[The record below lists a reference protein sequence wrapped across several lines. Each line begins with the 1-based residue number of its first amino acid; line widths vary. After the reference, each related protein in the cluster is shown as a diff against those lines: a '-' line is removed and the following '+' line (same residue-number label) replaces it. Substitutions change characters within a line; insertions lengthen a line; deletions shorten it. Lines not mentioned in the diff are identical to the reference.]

1 MKKLK
6 EYQIA
11 PQSNYTKRN
20 IILAVFLIIMLLTL
34 LFGWHKIKK
43 ENEYLLSQVELK
55 EQVFTK
61 FKNEKGETI
70 ATQEQRILEM
80 TKENMKLIQTVNDFK
95 KIKGQVKIE
104 TVTEIKEVKVP
115 YEVRVETF
123 LDKDSNLFVKVP
135 LPFTK
140 TDSFYTIKGKVEHD
154 GVVFD
159 KISIPNAL
167 TITTGQ
173 VDGGF
178 FKKDKYIVEVKSDN
192 PHTDITKLK
201 NTEFKPKTKFY
212 KKWWFGFGLGAI
224 TSIFLLK

>member
-6 EYQIA
+6 EYQIG
-11 PQSNYTKRN
+11 PQSNNAKRN
-20 IILAVFLIIMLLTL
+20 VILAVFLIIMLLTL
-34 LFGWHKIKK
+34 LFGWHKIKQ

-61 FKNEKGETI
+61 YRNEKGETI

-95 KIKGQVKIE
+95 KIKGQVQIE

-154 GVVFD
+154 GVAFD
-159 KISIPNAL
+159 KVSIPNTL

-192 PHTDITKLK
+192 PYTDITKLK

-212 KKWWFGFGLGAI
+212 KKWWFGFSLGAVA
-224 TSIFLLK
+224 SIFLLK

>member
-1 MKKLK
+1 
-6 EYQIA
+6 
-11 PQSNYTKRN
+11 
-20 IILAVFLIIMLLTL
+20 MLLTL

-154 GVVFD
+154 GVAFD

>member
-1 MKKLK
+1 
-6 EYQIA
+6 
-11 PQSNYTKRN
+11 
-20 IILAVFLIIMLLTL
+20 MLLTL

-95 KIKGQVKIE
+95 KIKGQVQIE

-140 TDSFYTIKGKVEHD
+140 TDSFYTIKGKVEQD
-154 GVVFD
+154 GVAFD

>member
-11 PQSNYTKRN
+11 PQNNYTKRN

-95 KIKGQVKIE
+95 KIKGQVQIE

-154 GVVFD
+154 GVAFD

>member
-1 MKKLK
+1 MMRFTNY
-6 EYQIA
+6 EIP
-11 PQSNYTKRN
+11 PQSKNSKRN
-20 IILAVFLIIMLLTL
+20 IVLAVFFVILLLTL
-34 LFGWHKIKK
+34 MAGWHNIKK
-43 ENEYLLSQVELK
+43 ENQYLLSQVELK

-61 FKNEKGETI
+61 FKNEKGQTI

-80 TKENMKLIQTVNDFK
+80 TKENMKLIQTVNKFK
-95 KIKGQVKIE
+95 KIKGQVQIE

-140 TDSFYTIKGKVEHD
+140 NDSFYTIKGKVEHD
-154 GVVFD
+154 GVAFEKV
-159 KISIPNAL
+159 SIPNTL

-173 VDGGF
+173 VDGGL

-192 PHTDITKLK
+192 PYTDITKLK

-212 KKWWFGFGLGAI
+212 KKWWFGFGLGAV
-224 TSIFLLK
+224 TSIFLLR

>member
-1 MKKLK
+1 MTNSDKRNNRKTVILFVAVSMILCSLLIGAMKMKKD
-6 EYQIA
+6 
-11 PQSNYTKRN
+11 
-20 IILAVFLIIMLLTL
+20 
-34 LFGWHKIKK
+34 
-43 ENEYLLSQVELK
+43 NEFLLSQVELK
-55 EQVFTK
+55 EQVFTAY
-61 FKNEKGETI
+61 KNEKGETI

-115 YEVRVETF
+115 YEVVVTTY

-135 LPFTK
+135 LPFSK
-140 TDSFYTIKGKVEHD
+140 KDSFYSIDGKVEHD
-154 GVVFD
+154 GVSFG
-159 KISIPNAL
+159 KISIPNTL

-173 VDGGF
+173 VNGGF
-178 FKKDKYIVEVKSDN
+178 LKKDKYIVEIKSDN
-192 PHTDITKLK
+192 PYTDITKLK

-212 KKWWFGFGLGAI
+212 KKWWFGFSLGAI

>member
-1 MKKLK
+1 MINIENYKV
-6 EYQIA
+6 
-11 PQSNYTKRN
+11 PSNPKTKRN
-20 IILAVFLIIMLLTL
+20 VILFVFLGVMLCTL
-34 LFGWHKIKK
+34 LIGAMKMRRD
-43 ENEYLLSQVELK
+43 NEILLSQVELK
-55 EQVFTK
+55 EQAFTK
-61 FKNEKGETI
+61 YKNEKGQTI

-95 KIKGQVKIE
+95 KIKGQVRVE

-115 YEVRVETF
+115 YEVTVTTY

-135 LPFTK
+135 LPFSK
-140 TDSFYTIKGKVEHD
+140 KDSFYSIEGKVEHD
-154 GVVFD
+154 GVSFG

-212 KKWWFGFGLGAI
+212 KKWWFGFSLGAI

>member
-1 MKKLK
+1 
-6 EYQIA
+6 
-11 PQSNYTKRN
+11 
-20 IILAVFLIIMLLTL
+20 MLLTL

>member
-1 MKKLK
+1 MMRFTN
-6 EYQIA
+6 YQIP
-11 PQSNYTKRN
+11 PQSNATKRN
-20 IILAVFLIIMLLTL
+20 IILLIFLFILLLTL
-34 LFGWHKIKK
+34 MLGWRNIKK
-43 ENEYLLSQVELK
+43 ENQHLLSQVELK
-55 EQVFTK
+55 EQVFEK
-61 FKNEKGETI
+61 YKNEKGQTI

-80 TKENMKLIQTVNDFK
+80 TKENMALIETVNKFK
-95 KIKGQVKIE
+95 KIKGQVQVE

-154 GVVFD
+154 GVAFD
-159 KISIPNAL
+159 KISIPNTL

-173 VDGGF
+173 VNGGF

-201 NTEFKPKTKFY
+201 NTEFKPKTKFF
-212 KKWWFGFGLGAI
+212 KKWWFGFGLGAVA
-224 TSIFLLK
+224 TIFLLR

>member
-1 MKKLK
+1 M
-6 EYQIA
+6 
-11 PQSNYTKRN
+11 
-20 IILAVFLIIMLLTL
+20 
-34 LFGWHKIKK
+34 
-43 ENEYLLSQVELK
+43 SQVELK
-55 EQVFTK
+55 EQAFTK
-61 FKNEKGETI
+61 YKNEKGETI

-95 KIKGQVKIE
+95 KIKGQVRVE

-115 YEVRVETF
+115 YEVTVTTY

-135 LPFTK
+135 LPFSK
-140 TDSFYTIKGKVEHD
+140 KESFYSIEGKVEHD
-154 GVVFD
+154 GVSLG

-212 KKWWFGFGLGAI
+212 KKWWFGFSLGAI
-224 TSIFLLK
+224 TSIFLFH

>member
-6 EYQIA
+6 DYQMP
-11 PQSNYTKRN
+11 PQSNTTKRN
-20 IILAVFLIIMLLTL
+20 IILLVFLFILLLTL
-34 LFGWHKIKK
+34 MLGWRNIKK
-43 ENEYLLSQVELK
+43 ENQHLLSQVELK
-55 EQVFTK
+55 EQVFEK
-61 FKNEKGETI
+61 YKNEKGETI

-140 TDSFYTIKGKVEHD
+140 IDSFYTIQGKVEHD
-154 GVVFD
+154 GVLFD
-159 KISIPNAL
+159 KISIPNTL

-212 KKWWFGFGLGAI
+212 KKWWFGFGLGAVA
-224 TSIFLLK
+224 SIFLLR

>member
-1 MKKLK
+1 
-6 EYQIA
+6 
-11 PQSNYTKRN
+11 
-20 IILAVFLIIMLLTL
+20 MLLTL

-95 KIKGQVKIE
+95 KIKGQVQIE

-154 GVVFD
+154 GVAFD

>member
-1 MKKLK
+1 MLGW
-6 EYQIA
+6 
-11 PQSNYTKRN
+11 RN
-20 IILAVFLIIMLLTL
+20 
-34 LFGWHKIKK
+34 IKK
-43 ENEYLLSQVELK
+43 ENQHLLSQVELK
-55 EQVFTK
+55 EQVFEK
-61 FKNEKGETI
+61 YKNEKGQTI

-80 TKENMKLIQTVNDFK
+80 TKENMALIETVNKFK
-95 KIKGQVKIE
+95 KIKGQVQIE

-154 GVVFD
+154 GVAFD
-159 KISIPNAL
+159 KISIPNTL

-173 VDGGF
+173 VNGGF

-201 NTEFKPKTKFY
+201 NTEFKPKTKFF
-212 KKWWFGFGLGAI
+212 KKWWFGFGLGAVA
-224 TSIFLLK
+224 TIFLLR

>member
-1 MKKLK
+1 MMRFTN
-6 EYQIA
+6 YQIP
-11 PQSNYTKRN
+11 PQSNATKRN
-20 IILAVFLIIMLLTL
+20 IILLVFLFILLLTL
-34 LFGWHKIKK
+34 MLGWRNIKK
-43 ENEYLLSQVELK
+43 ENQHLLSQVELK
-55 EQVFTK
+55 EQVFEK
-61 FKNEKGETI
+61 YKNEKGQTI

-80 TKENMKLIQTVNDFK
+80 TKENMALIETVNKFK
-95 KIKGQVKIE
+95 KIKGQVQIE

-154 GVVFD
+154 GVAFD
-159 KISIPNAL
+159 KISIPNTL

-173 VDGGF
+173 VNGGF

-201 NTEFKPKTKFY
+201 NTEFKPKTKFF
-212 KKWWFGFGLGAI
+212 KKWWFGFGLGAVA
-224 TSIFLLK
+224 TIFLLR